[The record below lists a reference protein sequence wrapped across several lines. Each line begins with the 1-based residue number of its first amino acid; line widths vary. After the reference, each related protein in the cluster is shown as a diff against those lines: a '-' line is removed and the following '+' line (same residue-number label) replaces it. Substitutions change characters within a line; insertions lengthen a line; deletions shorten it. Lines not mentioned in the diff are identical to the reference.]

1 MIENTDFVNM
11 YIDKLNK
18 AIHDLTG
25 RNIVL
30 ETRLDVIQ
38 KHAAQQEEQIAG
50 LKAELEQQDANHQ
63 RELVARAKQ
72 IDHIKQDNNQL
83 KAKLKLLEEVEPDAE
98 AQDDELVV
106 EEKLSVEEELPVEDT
121 DETF

>member
-1 MIENTDFVNM
+1 M

-18 AIHDLTG
+18 SIHDLTG

-38 KHAAQQEEQIAG
+38 KHAAQLEEQIAG
-50 LKAELEQQDANHQ
+50 LKAQLEEQDASHQ
-63 RELVARAKQ
+63 RELVTRAKQ
-72 IDHIKQDNNQL
+72 IDHVRQENNQL
-83 KAKLKLLEEVEPDAE
+83 KEKLKLLEEVEPDTTP
-98 AQDDELVV
+98 DDVPVVDEELP
-106 EEKLSVEEELPVEDT
+106 VEEELPAEDT

>member
-18 AIHDLTG
+18 SIHDLTG

-38 KHAAQQEEQIAG
+38 KHAAQLEEQIAG
-50 LKAELEQQDANHQ
+50 LKAQLEEQDASHQ
-63 RELVARAKQ
+63 LELVTRAKQ
-72 IDHIKQDNNQL
+72 IDHVRQENNQL
-83 KAKLKLLEEVEPDAE
+83 KEKLKLLEEVEPDTTP
-98 AQDDELVV
+98 DDVPVVDEELP
-106 EEKLSVEEELPVEDT
+106 VEEELPAEDT

>member
-18 AIHDLTG
+18 SIHDLTG

-38 KHAAQQEEQIAG
+38 KHAAQLEEQIAG
-50 LKAELEQQDANHQ
+50 LKAQLEEQDASHQ
-63 RELVARAKQ
+63 RELVTRAKQ
-72 IDHIKQDNNQL
+72 IDHVRQENNQL
-83 KAKLKLLEEVEPDAE
+83 KEKLKLLEEVEPDTTP
-98 AQDDELVV
+98 DDVPVVDEELP
-106 EEKLSVEEELPVEDT
+106 VEEELPAEDT

>member
-18 AIHDLTG
+18 TIHDLTG

-30 ETRLDVIQ
+30 ETRLDVLQ
-38 KHAAQQEEQIAG
+38 KHAQQLEEQILSLRG
-50 LKAELEQQDANHQ
+50 ELEEHDNNHV
-63 RELVARAKQ
+63 RELNARAKQ
-72 IDHIKQDNNQL
+72 IDHIRQENALL
-83 KAKLKLLEEVEPDAE
+83 KDKLKQLEDVEPDTYTSE
-98 AQDDELVV
+98 EETQDVH
-106 EEKLSVEEELPVEDT
+106 EELPVEDT